1 MMRKD
6 TISPLGSV
14 LDALVKS
21 LGIEK
26 QVEQYKIFDAWNA
39 VVGEQIAKVAQPERI
54 HNGVLIVAVNNA
66 PWRTELTF
74 RKKEIL
80 DKIHETL
87 KSQSIIDIKF
97 R

>member
-1 MMRKD
+1 MRKQE
-6 TISPLGSV
+6 TISSLGNV
-14 LDALVKS
+14 LDSLIKS

-26 QVEQYKIFDAWNA
+26 QVEQYKIFDAWNS
-39 VVGEQIAKVAQPERI
+39 VVGEQIAKVAKPERI
-54 HNGVLIVAVNNA
+54 HNGVLIVTVNNA

-80 DKIHETL
+80 EKIHSTL
-87 KSQSIIDIKF
+87 KSTSILDIRF

>member
-1 MMRKD
+1 MTRKD
-6 TISPLGSV
+6 AISPLGSV

-26 QVEQYKIFDAWNA
+26 QVEQYKIFDAWNT

-80 DKIHETL
+80 EKIHETL
-87 KSQSIIDIKF
+87 KSKSISDIKF

>member
-1 MMRKD
+1 MIRKENIQ
-6 TISPLGSV
+6 TLG
-14 LDALVKS
+14 DALKHLVQS

-26 QVEQYKIFDAWNA
+26 QLEQYSVFDVWNDA
-39 VVGEQIAKVAQPERI
+39 VGPQVAKVAQPERLQ
-54 HNGVLIVAVNNA
+54 NGVLIVAVNNA

-80 DKIHETL
+80 ERIHERTG
-87 KSQSIIDIKF
+87 SSSITDIKF